1 MRFNDNLISRID
13 KLENTIKTQNIYLE
27 QLSNIVKTDKFN
39 LIINFVNKFEI

>member
-13 KLENTIKTQNIYLE
+13 KLENKIKTQNIYLE
-27 QLSNIVKTDKFN
+27 QLSNIVKTYQFN